1 MLINPDGLVES
12 TDGLETPMIIGKPA
26 PFVSAF
32 VAAVDDAMRA
42 HQPSCSMSATQRTWL
57 AFCVT
62 AVLVTNSICWARFER
77 ASLGTYSL
85 AALSWMFRY
94 SKLPW
99 DQLLV
104 ASVRVILRHH
114 GLTSGSL
121 VIDDTDNP
129 RSKSAKALAHLYN
142 LRDKESGGYL
152 WGQSLVFLVLVT
164 PKISLPVGF
173 VFYQPAPELSAWYKQ
188 AKVCKKQGVPPK
200 QRPPKPAPNA
210 QYPTKQQ
217 LALRLLAAFKAQQPD
232 IRVHCI
238 AADALYGTR
247 AFVDEASTMFGGV
260 QVLSQIRSNQNIR
273 AGTREQHVADYFATH
288 PGTPYTIRIR
298 GGEEVVVWV
307 SSARLYVC
315 AHQTKRFIVAIK
327 YAEEE
332 TYRYVIASDLSWRT
346 LDIVQ
351 GHSLRW
357 LVEVFI
363 QDWKS
368 YEGWSQLTKP
378 PGEEGARHSVI
389 LSLLVDHSLFV
400 HPDQQHQLKNNLPAY
415 TVGSLRAHIQVECLV
430 DVIDALVSSD
440 NPQDTLK
447 RFTKALH
454 EVFALRRS
462 TKHMIQRQLGRLEP
476 TPSLK
481 YRAHEVMR
489 NVPVMST

>member
-1 MLINPDGLVES
+1 MGLLS
-12 TDGLETPMIIGKPA
+12 PDGLETPMIMGKPA
-26 PFVSAF
+26 SFVSAF
-32 VAAVDDAMRA
+32 IDAVDDAIRA
-42 HQPSCSMSATQRTWL
+42 HQPQHGMSAMQRAWL

-62 AVLVTNSICWARFER
+62 AVVVTNSICWARFAR

-85 AALSWMFRY
+85 AALSWMFRH
-94 SKLPW
+94 SKMPW
-99 DQLLV
+99 DELLV
-104 ASVRVILRHH
+104 ASVRVILRHY
-114 GLTSGSL
+114 GLTCGSL

-129 RSKSAKALAHLYN
+129 RSKSSKALAHLYK
-142 LRDKESGGYL
+142 LRDKESGGYV

-164 PKISLPVGF
+164 PKISIPVGF
-173 VFYQPAPELSAWYKQ
+173 TFYQPAPELSAWYKQ
-188 AKVCKKQGVPPK
+188 VKVLKKQGVPPK
-200 QRPPKPAPNA
+200 QRPPKPTPHA

-217 LALRLLAAFKAQQPD
+217 LALRLLAAFKAHHPA

-238 AADALYGTR
+238 AADALYGTGT
-247 AFVDEASTMFGGV
+247 FVDEASALFEGV
-260 QVLSQIRSNQNIR
+260 QVLSQIRSNQHIR
-273 AGTREQHVADYFATH
+273 VGQRQQPVADYFATH
-288 PGTPYTIRIR
+288 PGTPHTIRIR
-298 GGEEVVVWV
+298 GGAERVAMVG
-307 SSARLYVC
+307 SARLYVC
-315 AHQTKRFIVAIK
+315 SHKTKRFIVAIK

-332 TYRYVIASDLSWRT
+332 SYRSLIASDLSWRT

-368 YEGWSQLTKP
+368 HEGWSPLTKQ

-415 TVGSLRAHIQVECLV
+415 TVGSLRAHVQVECLV
-430 DVIDALVSSD
+430 DVIDDLVSSD
-440 NPQDTLK
+440 NPQDKLK

-454 EVFALRRS
+454 EVFALNRS